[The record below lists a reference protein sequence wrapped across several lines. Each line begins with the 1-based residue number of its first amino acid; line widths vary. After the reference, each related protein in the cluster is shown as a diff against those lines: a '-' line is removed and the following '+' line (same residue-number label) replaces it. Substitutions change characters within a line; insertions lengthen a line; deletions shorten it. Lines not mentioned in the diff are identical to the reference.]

1 MSVYLLDTA
10 RLALGLVGPSVRSRD
25 EVQAAQDAYAAANG
39 GAWFYVDG
47 MSNKPTPV
55 PTTLTTAGTG
65 SLSGNPGGSGSGV
78 SSPAPLTVSVTKAAS
93 SKADETVEVTFAGG
107 PSIKE
112 QVVTWSF
119 TSSAGQTPQNP
130 VTIPIAHT
138 AESAA
143 KLLQAAETDTDLTS
157 AVNGAVVTFTPKAG
171 ESITGLN
178 ISIS

>member
-1 MSVYLLDTA
+1 MPPFFMATTIKVDGTVADFTWQDDQLLD
-10 RLALGLVGPSVRSRD
+10 P
-25 EVQAAQDAYAAANG
+25 AAD
-39 GAWFYVDG
+39 VDIVVFPAETLLKG
-47 MSNKPTPV
+47 YPTSAVPTPG
-55 PTTLTTAGTG
+55 PTA
-65 SLSGNPGGSGSGV
+65 
-78 SSPAPLTVSVTKAAS
+78 SPLVQPTQSPLGAPLTVSVTKAATS
-93 SKADETVEVTFAGG
+93 RADETVEVTFAGG
-107 PSIKE
+107 PSVKQ

-138 AESAA
+138 AASAA
-143 KLLQAAETDTDLTS
+143 KLLQQAETDTDLTS

>member
-1 MSVYLLDTA
+1 MTTTIKVDGTVADFTWQDDELLDPAADVDIVIFPDDSMAKGYPTSSA
-10 RLALGLVGPSVRSRD
+10 PTPTPAATLVQPTQSPG
-25 EVQAAQDAYAAANG
+25 G
-39 GAWFYVDG
+39 GAA
-47 MSNKPTPV
+47 S
-55 PTTLTTAGTG
+55 
-65 SLSGNPGGSGSGV
+65 GSGSLG
-78 SSPAPLTVSVTKAAS
+78 APLTVSVTKAATS
-93 SKADETVEVTFAGG
+93 RADETVEVTFAGG
-107 PSIKE
+107 PSVKE

-143 KLLQAAETDTDLTS
+143 KLLQQAETDTDLTS
-157 AVNGAVVTFTPKAG
+157 AVNGAVVTFTPKSG

>member
-1 MSVYLLDTA
+1 M
-10 RLALGLVGPSVRSRD
+10 
-25 EVQAAQDAYAAANG
+25 
-39 GAWFYVDG
+39 
-47 MSNKPTPV
+47 
-55 PTTLTTAGTG
+55 
-65 SLSGNPGGSGSGV
+65 
-78 SSPAPLTVSVTKAAS
+78 
-93 SKADETVEVTFAGG
+93 TFAGG
-107 PSIKE
+107 PSVKQ

-138 AESAA
+138 AVSRQASAA
-143 KLLQAAETDTDLTS
+143 SRTDTDLTS